1 MLKVSSIAADSVI
14 ANIDGT
20 FKFSGNVR
28 VDFAPSEQP
37 VASILEHVPSPP
49 PEEESR
55 EVRSTVDLS
64 SSERPDEESD
74 AESDADEESDVA
86 RVDHLLDDYVFMDHW
101 AWSWD
106 HADEWS
112 WSRADEKLRQ
122 DIIIQR
128 TQLCHQGLPYPESW
142 CYV

>member
-1 MLKVSSIAADSVI
+1 MFKVSSIAADSVT

-20 FKFSGNVR
+20 FTFRGNVH

-37 VASILEHVPSPP
+37 DASILEHVPSPRV
-49 PEEESR
+49 EEESR

-74 AESDADEESDVA
+74 TDEESYVA
-86 RVDHLLDDYVFMDHW
+86 LVDHLLDDYVFMDHW
-101 AWSWD
+101 AWSD
-106 HADEWS
+106 HDDEWS

-128 TQLCHQGLPYPESW
+128 TQLCHQGLTYPESW